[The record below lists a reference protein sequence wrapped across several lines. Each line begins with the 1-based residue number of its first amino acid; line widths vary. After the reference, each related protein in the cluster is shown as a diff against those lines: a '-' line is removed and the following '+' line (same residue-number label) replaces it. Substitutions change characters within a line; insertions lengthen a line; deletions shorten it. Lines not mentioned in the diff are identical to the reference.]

1 MDLKR
6 IIVKPK
12 LPKLIWD
19 FFMITLG
26 AACMALSY
34 DLFLVPHKIAPGGA
48 AGVATILHYLFK
60 LPVGTMIFVV
70 NIPLFAWGLKEF
82 GKKFGFRT
90 IYAVF
95 MTSFLTDLLQAEFH
109 LKAATNNTI
118 LAAVYGAVLLG
129 VGLGLAFRHQA
140 TTGGSDIVAQ
150 IIAKYTNATPG
161 MGIMLVDFV
170 IIALAGLTFGKVD
183 LALYGFITLY
193 ISTHILDVMLE
204 GWSYNKAAYIIS
216 DHWELIR
223 GEVVLGLDRG
233 GTMWAGQGF
242 YKGAEKTI
250 LFCVVSRRE
259 LAQLREAV
267 KLLDPKAFMVVSD
280 AKEVLGYGFK
290 PWSKVASS

>member
-19 FFMITLG
+19 FAMITVG
-26 AACMALSY
+26 AGCMALSY

-95 MTSFLTDLLQAEFH
+95 ITSFLTDFLQTQFH
-109 LKAATNNTI
+109 FQAATTNTI

-129 VGLGLAFRHQA
+129 MGLGLAFRHQA
-140 TTGGSDIVAQ
+140 TTGGSDIAAQ
-150 IIAKYTNATPG
+150 IIAKHTNATPG
-161 MGIMLVDFV
+161 IGIMVVDFV
-170 IIALAGLTFGKVD
+170 IIALAGLTFRQVD

-193 ISTHILDVMLE
+193 ISTRILDVMLE

-233 GTMWAGQGF
+233 GTMWAGKGF

-250 LFCVVSRRE
+250 LFCVVGRRE
-259 LAQLREAV
+259 LSQLREAV
-267 KLLDPKAFMVVSD
+267 KLLDPKAFMVVTD
-280 AKEVLGYGFK
+280 AKEVLGQGFK
-290 PWSKVASS
+290 PWIKVTS